1 MSSVQ
6 NDSFG
11 FAPIVSLRSV
21 SFLRSPQSSS
31 LSTAFLSLSGF
42 PNIVLARFRSDLR
55 RLTSRIL
62 ASIPPFERPLIRLS
76 NRPSHS
82 SSVRLVRSS
91 SYRFFPFLGVLL
103 AEYSTPP
110 SYFTVLSCFLGSRL
124 TLHRITRCL
133 DLSLSGNVSCREY
146 EINVTELIS

>member
-31 LSTAFLSLSGF
+31 LSIAFLSLSGF
-42 PNIVLARFRSDLR
+42 LNIVLARFRSDLR

-62 ASIPPFERPLIRLS
+62 ASIPPFEQPLICLS
-76 NRPSHS
+76 NRPSRFS
-82 SSVRLVRSS
+82 SFHFVRSS
-91 SYRFFPFLGVLL
+91 SYHFPPFLGVLL

-124 TLHRITRCL
+124 TLHRDRFR
-133 DLSLSGNVSCREY
+133 GPEMA
-146 EINVTELIS
+146 EIWR

>member
-6 NDSFG
+6 NNSLG
-11 FAPIVSLRSV
+11 LSPIVSLHSV

-31 LSTAFLSLSGF
+31 LSIAFLSLSGF
-42 PNIVLARFRSDLR
+42 PNIVLARFRSDRR

-76 NRPSHS
+76 NRPSRFS
-82 SSVRLVRSS
+82 SFRLVRSS
-91 SYRFFPFLGVLL
+91 SYRFSPFLGVLL

-110 SYFTVLSCFLGSRL
+110 SYFTVFSCFLGSRL
-124 TLHRITRCL
+124 TLQLEPTARGVFHGL
-133 DLSLSGNVSCREY
+133 LSQFFL
-146 EINVTELIS
+146 LF